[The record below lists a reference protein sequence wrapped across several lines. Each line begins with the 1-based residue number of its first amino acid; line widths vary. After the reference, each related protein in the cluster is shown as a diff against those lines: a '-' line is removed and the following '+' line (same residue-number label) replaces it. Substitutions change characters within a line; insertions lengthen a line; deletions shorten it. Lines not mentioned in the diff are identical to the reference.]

1 MKTGD
6 DCVAMCSNVQWLM
19 CKTGRMWLGGNA
31 TVTQRPKD
39 PKMMTMNSLCVLV
52 VIRSTKK
59 SDGDAPNLVRKKHYP
74 IITWAVL
81 KTGHMVV
88 WYCVYRLPIFPMP
101 KCRWSR
107 STPSESD
114 WHGFPLND
122 PYPVFDSNPRN
133 YMILHVIIYSY
144 WLILL
149 ESTRW
154 KQAT

>member
-1 MKTGD
+1 
-6 DCVAMCSNVQWLM
+6 M

-81 KTGHMVV
+81 KAGHMVV

-107 STPSESD
+107 WTHHPNPIGMDFRWMIHTHTE
-114 WHGFPLND
+114 
-122 PYPVFDSNPRN
+122 YPIFDSNPRN
-133 YMILHVIIYSY
+133 YMILHVTIWYYI
-144 WLILL
+144 LILIDFVGIYTVKT
-149 ESTRW
+149 SNG
-154 KQAT
+154 AT